1 MSPSELLTE
10 KEGKFN
16 LKWQMFCSTA
26 EILAKAERGHY
37 AIGSFNTSNVDVM
50 RAIFSAAQSLN
61 SPVMIETS
69 EKEMAFDGA
78 NVMAAAFKQLAAE
91 FSIPASLHLDHGKSL
106 SVVQTAISAGY
117 KSVHIDASLLPYE
130 ENAALTEKVV
140 ELAHSQEI
148 FVEGELGHVPGSSES
163 HQQSITEV
171 IGTIVK
177 TDPDLA
183 RKFYSRTKVDCLA
196 ASVGNVHGL
205 YQDAKVLDFGLIRK
219 LKEGLPCFLSLHG
232 SSGIPEADL
241 KSAIEAGITKINVN
255 TELRVAY
262 IKNIKTELAK
272 NPDEVKPY
280 EVFPPALLAVEE
292 VVKRKISIFG
302 SENKAF

>member
-1 MSPSELLTE
+1 MY
-10 KEGKFN
+10 
-16 LKWQMFCSTA
+16 CSTS
-26 EILAKAERGHY
+26 EILSRAKTGQY

-50 RAIFSAAQSLN
+50 RAIFSAAQALN

-69 EKEMAFDGA
+69 EKEMAFNGPE
-78 NVMAAAFKQLAAE
+78 VMAVAFKQLAAE

-106 SVVQTAISAGY
+106 AVIETAISAGY

-130 ENAALTEKVV
+130 ENAVLTAKVV
-140 ELAHSQEI
+140 ELAHSQDI

-177 TDPDLA
+177 TDPALA
-183 RKFYSRTKVDCLA
+183 RQFYSRTKVDCLA

-205 YQDAKVLDFGLIRK
+205 YRDAKILDFGLIRK
-219 LKEGLPCFLSLHG
+219 LRETLPCFLSLHG
-232 SSGIPEADL
+232 SSGISEPDL
-241 KSAIEAGITKINVN
+241 RSAIEAGITKINVN

-262 IKNIKTELAK
+262 ISNIKTELSK
-272 NPDEVKPY
+272 NPEEIKPY
-280 EVFPPALLAVEE
+280 KVFPPALAAVSE